1 MRTAEVNLMGKTY
14 TLCYSARVAA
24 SVEERSGTVK
34 AEMEKL
40 SEGSLGETF
49 WLLSQLLD
57 AGERYERLM
66 GNEPEPP
73 PSYDDI
79 VDSVGSDEFNEIYAA
94 VARAL
99 TAGSTAKVEVKE
111 SKKRNAATQGE

>member
-40 SEGSLGETF
+40 SKGSRAETY
-49 WLLSQLLD
+49 WILSQMLD

-66 GNEPEPP
+66 GNNPETP

-79 VDSVGSDEFNEIYAA
+79 LDSTGSDEFTNIYVA
-94 VARAL
+94 VANAISS
-99 TAGSTAKVEVKE
+99 GSTAKVEVKE
-111 SKKRNAATQGE
+111 PKKRNAATQGE